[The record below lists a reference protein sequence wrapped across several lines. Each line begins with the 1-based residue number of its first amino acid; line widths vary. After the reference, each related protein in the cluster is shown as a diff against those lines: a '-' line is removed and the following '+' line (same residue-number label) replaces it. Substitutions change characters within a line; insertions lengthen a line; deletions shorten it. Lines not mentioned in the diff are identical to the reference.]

1 MVSVWPYGLRRGTV
15 CLGGFLWSVR
25 EVWVWV
31 WVWGVGRIDWGT
43 LLMLSYELEC
53 VVAWGR

>member
-15 CLGGFLWSVR
+15 CLGGFGWSVR
-25 EVWVWV
+25 GGLGGVE
-31 WVWGVGRIDWGT
+31 GVGRIDGGT
-43 LLMLSYELEC
+43 LLMLSYELEY